1 MCICAILYVM
11 VNVNV
16 NGQGKEI
23 RMKKQEK
30 LTERLEIRVTPSDRK
45 LLARWAKKEDTS
57 IGYQIRAIIA
67 IFKYD
72 YLGIERGKK
81 NG

>member
-1 MCICAILYVM
+1 M

-30 LTERLEIRVTPSDRK
+30 LTERLEIRVTPSDKK

-67 IFKYD
+67 LFKYEH
-72 YLGIERGKK
+72 LGMRGKK